1 MQRVHNPAHPSLGQI
16 AGRMLAGEHDVDED
30 AQGIDVR
37 TDIRLGQ
44 AVLLRSGEAGGTQN
58 LCVGGV
64 FQLVEPGGVEVNEDG
79 IVTSENDIFRLD
91 IPVHGTDGV
100 QHPQCPANLP
110 DDFFRLFRRK
120 EGVLEQKAQSI
131 PLDELLQHQIVPI
144 LLGNFVN
151 DGQVGTGVL
160 QQTGIDL
167 CIAGK
172 TAENVKLP
180 RGFVPDGPHT
190 APGTFFDQPDG
201 LKFRFQSI

>member
-1 MQRVHNPAHPSLGQI
+1 M
-16 AGRMLAGEHDVDED
+16 
-30 AQGIDVR
+30 
-37 TDIRLGQ
+37 
-44 AVLLRSGEAGGTQN
+44 
-58 LCVGGV
+58 
-64 FQLVEPGGVEVNEDG
+64 
-79 IVTSENDIFRLD
+79 SENDIFRLD
-91 IPVHGTDGV
+91 ILVHGTDGV
-100 QHPQCPANLP
+100 QHPQRPANLP

>member
-1 MQRVHNPAHPSLGQI
+1 MS
-16 AGRMLAGEHDVDED
+16 
-30 AQGIDVR
+30 VR
-37 TDIRLGQ
+37 TSDWDRPYCSG
-44 AVLLRSGEAGGTQN
+44 AGEAGGTQN
-58 LCVGGV
+58 LCVSGV
-64 FQLVEPGGVEVNEDG
+64 FRLVEPGGVEVDEDG
-79 IVTSENDIFRLD
+79 IVTPENDIFRLD

-100 QHPQCPANLP
+100 QHPQRPANLP

-167 CIAGK
+167 CHCRKNGGECKAAPWLCAGW
-172 TAENVKLP
+172 TA
-180 RGFVPDGPHT
+180 HC
-190 APGTFFDQPDG
+190 PGDF
-201 LKFRFQSI
+201 L

>member
-1 MQRVHNPAHPSLGQI
+1 MS
-16 AGRMLAGEHDVDED
+16 
-30 AQGIDVR
+30 VR
-37 TDIRLGQ
+37 TSDWDRPYCS
-44 AVLLRSGEAGGTQN
+44 SGEAGGTQN

-64 FQLVEPGGVEVNEDG
+64 FQLVEPGGVEVDEDG
-79 IVTSENDIFRLD
+79 IVTPENDIFRLD

-100 QHPQCPANLP
+100 QHPQRPANLP
-110 DDFFRLFRRK
+110 DDFFVSSGEKRASWSKKPR
-120 EGVLEQKAQSI
+120 VS
-131 PLDELLQHQIVPI
+131 LDELLQHQIVPI